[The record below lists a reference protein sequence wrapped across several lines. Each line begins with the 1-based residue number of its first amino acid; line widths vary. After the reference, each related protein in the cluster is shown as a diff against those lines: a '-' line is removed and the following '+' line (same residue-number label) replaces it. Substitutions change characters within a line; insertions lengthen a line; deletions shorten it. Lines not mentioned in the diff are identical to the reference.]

1 MYKEFRNIV
10 DSLNLTD
17 EQIEAVYRIKQ
28 LEYRIQDINDYI
40 EDIYINGYV
49 GADEYYFVKEH
60 AEELAEKFLNKYENC
75 DIPENKAL
83 EMLISDFISDN
94 LKEYM
99 IPIKWTIVAEV
110 PFKAGSKKEAIKLAL
125 ETAENLEVPDEYQD
139 CTVTVDMLY

>member
-1 MYKEFRNIV
+1 MYEDYKAIV

-17 EQIEAVYRIKQ
+17 EQIEAVYRVKQ
-28 LEYRIQDINDYI
+28 LEYRIQDVHDHI
-40 EDIYINGYV
+40 EDMRINGSL
-49 GADEYYFVKEH
+49 GEDEYYSVKKH
-60 AEELAEKFLNKYENC
+60 AGELAEKFLDKYENC
-75 DIPENKAL
+75 DIPENDAF
-83 EMLISDFISDN
+83 EMLIDDFISDN

-139 CTVTVDMLY
+139 CTATVDMLY

>member
-49 GADEYYFVKEH
+49 GADEYYFVKKH
-60 AEELAEKFLNKYENC
+60 TEELAEKFLNKYENC
-75 DIPENKAL
+75 DIPENEAF

-110 PFKAGSKKEAIKLAL
+110 PFKAESKKEAIKLAL

-139 CTVTVDMLY
+139 CTATVDMLY

>member
-75 DIPENKAL
+75 DIPENEAL
-83 EMLISDFISDN
+83 EMLINDFISDH

-99 IPIKWTIVAEV
+99 IPIKWTVMAEIPV
-110 PFKAGSKKEAIKLAL
+110 KAESKKDAIKLAL
-125 ETAENLEVPDEYQD
+125 GIAENLEVLDEYQYS
-139 CTVTVDMLY
+139 TVTVDTLD

>member
-75 DIPENKAL
+75 DIPENDAF
-83 EMLISDFISDN
+83 EMLINDFISYH
-94 LKEYM
+94 LKE
-99 IPIKWTIVAEV
+99 
-110 PFKAGSKKEAIKLAL
+110 
-125 ETAENLEVPDEYQD
+125 
-139 CTVTVDMLY
+139 